1 MANKKNNTSSSS
13 SSSSSSTTTT
23 VITRSSSYIMNLAA
37 FVAVVICGVALF
49 IAMILSKIGIS
60 ASFVGMMQKIANII
74 GWSVLCLISFKH
86 ISRRRS
92 LVLWIV
98 WGVAVAMIVSGIIL
112 V

>member
-1 MANKKNNTSSSS
+1 MTSKNKNSTSTT
-13 SSSSSSTTTT
+13 SSTTTT
-23 VITRSSSYIMNLAA
+23 KKSYGSSYIMNLAS
-37 FVAVVICGVALF
+37 FIAVVICGVALF

-86 ISRRRS
+86 IARRRS
-92 LVLWIV
+92 LILWIV
-98 WGVAVAMIVSGIIL
+98 WLVAIAMIISGIIL